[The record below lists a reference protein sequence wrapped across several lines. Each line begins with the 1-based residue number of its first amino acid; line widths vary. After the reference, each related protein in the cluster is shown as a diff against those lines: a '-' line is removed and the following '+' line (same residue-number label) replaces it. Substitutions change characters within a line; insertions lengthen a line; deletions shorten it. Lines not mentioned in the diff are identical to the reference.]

1 MSVRYLLLAL
11 PLVVSA
17 CGFGQ
22 ATPRGFSFLDPG
34 VRAGQEQACAS
45 AVAQRLGV
53 SAGSV
58 RADRTSADHHNGG
71 AVAVAAG
78 VRSGHCRVTGDFRI
92 LGLSGF

>member
-1 MSVRYLLLAL
+1 MAFRLLVLAL
-11 PLVVSA
+11 PLAVSA
-17 CGFGQ
+17 CGYGQ

-58 RADRTSADHHNGG
+58 RVNRTSADHRNGG
-71 AVAVAAG
+71 VVAAAAG
-78 VRSGHCRVTGDFRI
+78 ARSGHCRVTGDFRI
-92 LGLSGF
+92 LELSGF